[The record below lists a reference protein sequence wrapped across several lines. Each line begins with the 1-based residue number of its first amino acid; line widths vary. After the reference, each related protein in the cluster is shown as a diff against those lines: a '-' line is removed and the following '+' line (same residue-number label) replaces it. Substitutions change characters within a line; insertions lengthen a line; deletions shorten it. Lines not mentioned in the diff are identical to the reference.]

1 MKEAAMRTTRS
12 MAALLVASLS
22 VSVVAQSAPP
32 KPQTRSHST
41 RTSVPVAAITVDD
54 GDTIQIRWSGQDTET
69 VRLLG
74 IDTPETRHPEH
85 DLPYDQPF
93 GLEARAFAR
102 GVMAQAG
109 SVEILR
115 AAMVDPYDRTLA
127 YLFVD
132 GRNYSLAVIEARLA
146 VESVTPFGDN
156 GFPREAAAVLAAAK
170 AAGPVAFEPPHLFR
184 ARMRTVTAWM
194 KARGIYPP

>member
-1 MKEAAMRTTRS
+1 VRGTS
-12 MAALLVASLS
+12 SIAALLVACLSLS
-22 VSVVAQSAPP
+22 AVAQSAPP
-32 KPQTRSHST
+32 KPQSRPHST

-54 GDTIQIRWSGQDTET
+54 GDTIQIRWSSQDTEV

-93 GLEARAFAR
+93 GHEARAFAR

-109 SVEILR
+109 KVEILR

-132 GRNYSLAVIEARLA
+132 GRSYALAVIGARLA
-146 VESVTPFGDN
+146 VETVTAFGDN
-156 GFPREAAAVLAAAK
+156 GFPAEAAAVLAAAK
-170 AAGPVAFEPPHLFR
+170 TAGPVAFEPPHVFR

-194 KARGIYPP
+194 KARGIYPPE